1 MNYFWVIYPYVAITI
16 FFGGY
21 IYTYLTRRYYWSARS
36 FELLA
41 KRTHT
46 YASNFF
52 HYGIV
57 IVLLGH
63 LVGIAIPSSA
73 LLVIGL
79 TYSLHEAV
87 AFYLGALFGTI
98 AIIGLVWLLT
108 LSYLTR
114 AYSSLSITDHL
125 IYITLLLVIITGLYN
140 TLIVH
145 PDYMST
151 VAPWFQGLITFHP
164 DTSLIEKA
172 PLSLQIHVALSFL
185 LYALWPFSRLV
196 HVFTFPLTYLWRP
209 YIVYRGYYHTR
220 TIRKK

>member
-1 MNYFWVIYPYVAITI
+1 MNYFWLIYPYVTITI

-36 FELLA
+36 FELLS
-41 KRTHT
+41 KRTHI

-63 LVGIAIPSSA
+63 LVGIAIPASV
-73 LLVIGL
+73 LLTIGL
-79 TYSLHEAV
+79 TYSLHEEI

-98 AIIGLVWLLT
+98 AIIGLVWLLI

-114 AYSSLSITDHL
+114 ASASLSISDHL
-125 IYITLLLVIITGLYN
+125 LYIVLFLVIATGLYN

-164 DTSLIEKA
+164 NSLIEKA
-172 PLSLQIHVALSFL
+172 PLSLQVHVALSFL
-185 LYALWPFSRLV
+185 LYAIWPFTRLV
-196 HVFTFPLTYLWRP
+196 HVFTFPITYLWRP
-209 YIVYRGYYHTR
+209 YIVYRGYSYAR
-220 TIRKK
+220 ASKR